1 MPRKSS
7 SKVTTTK
14 TKTSSPKR
22 TTKRRTSSTKSASKT
37 VIVEKKVTPTVKP
50 VSVTKPVVN
59 TTKKVTTTKKPVRVT
74 KPVEI
79 TPKKVTTTASTTKSA
94 SKPVNVEK
102 KVAPTPKPVVEAK
115 PELIK
120 PEVELISFES
130 YVQDIKNRIA
140 IHNYEFALFV
150 KDCRFGINFVTNYL
164 QDSYKKQFNL

>member
-7 SKVTTTK
+7 AKVSTTQ

-37 VIVEKKVTPTVKP
+37 LFVEKKVTPTVKP

-79 TPKKVTTTASTTKSA
+79 APKKVTTTASTTKSA
-94 SKPVNVEK
+94 SKPVIVEK
-102 KVAPTPKPVVEAK
+102 KVAPTPKTVVEAK

-130 YVQDIKNRIA
+130 YVQDIKNRLA

-150 KDCRFGINFVTNYL
+150 RDCRNGYQSTVKYVVEGYN
-164 QDSYKKQFNL
+164 KQFNL

>member
-1 MPRKSS
+1 MTRKSS

-79 TPKKVTTTASTTKSA
+79 APKKVTTVSTTKSA
-94 SKPVNVEK
+94 SKPVIVEK
-102 KVAPTPKPVVEAK
+102 KVAPTPKTVVEAK

-120 PEVELISFES
+120 PEVELISFDS

-150 KDCRFGINFVTNYL
+150 KDCRFGVNFVTNYL

>member
-7 SKVTTTK
+7 SKVSTTK

-37 VIVEKKVTPTVKP
+37 AIVEKKVTPTVKP

-74 KPVEI
+74 KTVEI
-79 TPKKVTTTASTTKSA
+79 APKKVTTTASTTKSA
-94 SKPVNVEK
+94 SKPVIVEK
-102 KVAPTPKPVVEAK
+102 KVAPTPKTVVEAK

-120 PEVELISFES
+120 PEVELISFDS

-150 KDCRFGINFVTNYL
+150 RDCRNGYQSASKFVVEGYNN
-164 QDSYKKQFNL
+164 QFNS

>member
-1 MPRKSS
+1 MTRKSS

-59 TTKKVTTTKKPVRVT
+59 TTKKVTTT
-74 KPVEI
+74 
-79 TPKKVTTTASTTKSA
+79 TKSA
-94 SKPVNVEK
+94 SKPVIVEK
-102 KVAPTPKPVVEAK
+102 KVAPTPKTVVEAK

-120 PEVELISFES
+120 PEVELISFDS